1 MGRHADSLAPPRG
14 RVPAASRRNFWSY
27 FRTTNMSDCKK
38 ASILIVGS
46 GIVGRSWAM
55 LFASAGYKVVLYD
68 TVQQQVSS
76 AIESIRQ
83 QLTELERTGRLRGTF
98 KPEEQMMLITACND
112 LAQAVEGASHIQECV
127 PENLELK
134 RKVFQDL
141 DKLMNDS
148 VILSSSTSCLLP
160 SKLFSGLKHVK
171 QCIVAH
177 PVSPTY
183 FVPLVELV
191 PHPETHAAVMEQT
204 YALMK
209 DIGQSPVKLNK
220 EIDGFVL
227 NRIQYA
233 IIGESWRLVNDGVL
247 SPEDVDLVMSA
258 GLGMRYAF
266 MGPFETIHLNAEGLK
281 NYCERYAAGM
291 KRVLSSFGPVPEF
304 SGEAMEKINQVVSQ
318 KIPPD
323 PENLSARRQWRD
335 SRLAALAQ
343 LNKNMKSD
351 CK

>member
-1 MGRHADSLAPPRG
+1 M
-14 RVPAASRRNFWSY
+14 
-27 FRTTNMSDCKK
+27 TDCKN

-55 LFASAGYKVVLYD
+55 LFSSAGYKVTLYD
-68 TVQQQVSS
+68 TVQQQVTC
-76 AIESIRQ
+76 AIENIRK
-83 QLTELERTGRLRGTF
+83 QLTELEKTGMLRGTF
-98 KPEEQMMLITACND
+98 NSEDQMLLIGACND
-112 LAQAVEGASHIQECV
+112 LAQAVEGAIHIQECI

-134 RKVFQDL
+134 RKLFQDL
-141 DKLMNDS
+141 DELMNDH
-148 VILSSSTSCLLP
+148 VILGSSTSCLLP

-177 PVSPTY
+177 PVNPTY
-183 FVPLVELV
+183 YVPLVELV
-191 PHPETHAAVMEQT
+191 PHPETHPAVLEQT

-209 DIGQSPVKLNK
+209 DIGQLPVKLTK
-220 EIDGFVL
+220 EIDGFAL

-266 MGPFETIHLNAEGLK
+266 MGPFETIHLNANGLK
-281 NYCERYAAGM
+281 NYFKCYDVGM
-291 KRVLSSFGPVPEF
+291 KRVSSSFGPVPEF
-304 SGEAMEKINQVVSQ
+304 SGEALEKINQAMSQ
-318 KIPPD
+318 RIPPD
-323 PENLSARRQWRD
+323 PENLNARRQWRD
-335 SRLAALAQ
+335 SCLAALTK
-343 LNKNMKSD
+343 LKTCMKSD

>member
-1 MGRHADSLAPPRG
+1 M
-14 RVPAASRRNFWSY
+14 
-27 FRTTNMSDCKK
+27 TDCKK
-38 ASILIVGS
+38 GGILIVGS

-55 LFASAGYKVVLYD
+55 LFASAGYRVALYD
-68 TVQQQVSS
+68 TVQQQVTC
-76 AIESIRQ
+76 AIENIRQ
-83 QLTELERTGRLRGTF
+83 QLIELERTGMLRGVF
-98 KPEEQMMLITACND
+98 KPEEHMQLISACTD
-112 LAQAVEGASHIQECV
+112 LAKAVEGAIHIQECV

-141 DKLMNDS
+141 DELMNDH
-148 VILSSSTSCLLP
+148 VILGSSTSCLLP

-177 PVSPTY
+177 PVNPTY
-183 FVPLVELV
+183 HVPLVELV
-191 PHPETHAAVMEQT
+191 PHPETHSAVLEQT

-209 DIGQSPVKLNK
+209 DIGQSPVRLNK

-233 IIGESWRLVNDGVL
+233 ILGESWRLVNDGVL

-266 MGPFETIHLNAEGLK
+266 MGPFETIHLNAKGLK
-281 NYCERYAAGM
+281 NYCECYDVGM

-304 SGEAMEKINQVVSQ
+304 SGETMEKIDQAMSQ
-318 KIPPD
+318 RIPPD
-323 PENLSARRQWRD
+323 PENLNARRQWRD
-335 SRLAALAQ
+335 SCLAALTK
-343 LNKNMKSD
+343 LKTDMKSD

>member
-112 LAQAVEGASHIQECV
+112 LAQAVEGASHIQ
-127 PENLELK
+127 
-134 RKVFQDL
+134 
-141 DKLMNDS
+141 
-148 VILSSSTSCLLP
+148 
-160 SKLFSGLKHVK
+160 
-171 QCIVAH
+171 
-177 PVSPTY
+177 VSPTY

>member
-1 MGRHADSLAPPRG
+1 MGGHVGSLVPPRG
-14 RVPAASRRNFWSY
+14 RASEALRRSCGSSRLHFRAA
-27 FRTTNMSDCKK
+27 NMSDSKRG
-38 ASILIVGS
+38 SILIVGS

-55 LFASAGYKVVLYD
+55 LFASAGYRVVLYD
-68 TVQQQVSS
+68 TVQQQVTS
-76 AIESIRQ
+76 AIENIRQ

-98 KPEEQMMLITACND
+98 KPEEQMMLITASND
-112 LAQAVEGASHIQECV
+112 LAQAVEGAIHIQV
-127 PENLELK
+127 N
-134 RKVFQDL
+134 
-141 DKLMNDS
+141 
-148 VILSSSTSCLLP
+148 
-160 SKLFSGLKHVK
+160 
-171 QCIVAH
+171 
-177 PVSPTY
+177 PTY
-183 FVPLVELV
+183 YVPLVELV
-191 PHPETHAAVMEQT
+191 PHPETHSAVMEQT

-233 IIGESWRLVNDGVL
+233 IIGESWRLVHDGVL

-281 NYCERYAAGM
+281 SYCERYAVGM

-304 SGEAMEKINQVVSQ
+304 SGEVMEKINAAVSQ

-323 PENLSARRQWRD
+323 PENLNARRQWRD
-335 SRLAALAQ
+335 SRLAAVAQ
-343 LNKNMKSD
+343 LNKNMK
-351 CK
+351 

>member
-1 MGRHADSLAPPRG
+1 MGGHVGSLVPPRG
-14 RVPAASRRNFWSY
+14 RASEALRRSCGSSRLHFRAA
-27 FRTTNMSDCKK
+27 NMSDSKRG
-38 ASILIVGS
+38 SILIVGS

-55 LFASAGYKVVLYD
+55 LFASAGYRVVLYD
-68 TVQQQVSS
+68 TVQQQVTS
-76 AIESIRQ
+76 AIENIRQ

-98 KPEEQMMLITACND
+98 KPEEQMMLITASND
-112 LAQAVEGASHIQECV
+112 LAQAVEGAIHIQECI

-134 RKVFQDL
+134 RKVFHDL
-141 DKLMNDS
+141 DKLMNDN

-160 SKLFSGLKHVK
+160 SKLFTGLKHVK

-177 PVSPTY
+177 PVNPTY
-183 FVPLVELV
+183 YVPLVELV
-191 PHPETHAAVMEQT
+191 PHPETHSAVMEQT

-233 IIGESWRLVNDGVL
+233 IIGESWRLVHDGVL

-281 NYCERYAAGM
+281 SYCERYAVGM

-304 SGEAMEKINQVVSQ
+304 SGEVMEKINAVGSVS
-318 KIPPD
+318 
-323 PENLSARRQWRD
+323 ENST
-335 SRLAALAQ
+335 
-343 LNKNMKSD
+343 
-351 CK
+351 

>member
-14 RVPAASRRNFWSY
+14 RAPAASRRNFWSY

-83 QLTELERTGRLRGTF
+83 QLTELERTGGLRGTF

-177 PVSPTY
+177 P
-183 FVPLVELV
+183 
-191 PHPETHAAVMEQT
+191 
-204 YALMK
+204 
-209 DIGQSPVKLNK
+209 
-220 EIDGFVL
+220 
-227 NRIQYA
+227 
-233 IIGESWRLVNDGVL
+233 DGVL

-281 NYCERYAAGM
+281 NYCERYAGGM

>member
-14 RVPAASRRNFWSY
+14 RAPAALRRNFWSS
-27 FRTTNMSDCKK
+27 FRTTNMSNCKK

-112 LAQAVEGASHIQECV
+112 LAQAVEGASHIQ
-127 PENLELK
+127 
-134 RKVFQDL
+134 
-141 DKLMNDS
+141 
-148 VILSSSTSCLLP
+148 
-160 SKLFSGLKHVK
+160 
-171 QCIVAH
+171 
-177 PVSPTY
+177 VSPTY

-191 PHPETHAAVMEQT
+191 PHPETLAAVMEQT

-318 KIPPD
+318 KISPD